1 MKMKKKVII
10 TLIVVIILIILGI
23 GGYFIWQNWMSKSRE
38 YQVTSINEY
47 AYFVVKEKDKY
58 GVIDSKG
65 NTVIPANYD
74 EVQIPNPTQA
84 VFLVMQGETK
94 SVLNEKAEAIF
105 TNYQKVSSLRLKNVS
120 TDLIYEK
127 QVLTYEEN
135 GKLGLMNIEGKQL
148 TSAIYEEIDTLP
160 YKEGE
165 LLVKQDGKYGVINQ
179 NGAIMVKPNYDQIK
193 ADGYYDGE
201 KGYHEDGYLV
211 SQKTDEGYRYG
222 YQTFSGEELL
232 PTEFNELERIGDI
245 GNNQNIFLIAA
256 KNGQYGL
263 FQNGEANLANEY
275 QSITYDTNTE
285 MLIVQKGKKYGV
297 YTPEGKNIIPIEYP
311 QIDSNGDYFYIK
323 QDTGEVKVYDKQG
336 KETTINPNLVILNA
350 TAEEG
355 KIKIHI
361 LTENNTTKFNLYR
374 EEEKLTKQDY
384 TYIEQLYGTNF
395 VAANASGKLGIIDT
409 QGNAK
414 TEMKYDS
421 VQKIAEANM
430 TQATITSTKQTD
442 FYDQSGNLVGTL
454 KEPSLKTEKIES
466 VQNTDKT
473 EKAES
478 VEQEYII
485 AQNQEQTLYF
495 DLNGTAKTNTQVYP
509 NHALIATQKA
519 GKWGF
524 STPEGKQII
533 ECQYD
538 QVTELN
544 QYGFAGIKQGDK
556 WGIINQE
563 GKILLEPTYSL
574 PGQLNPQFIGKY
586 YQVQYGYGQSYYTNS

>member
-1 MKMKKKVII
+1 M
-10 TLIVVIILIILGI
+10 VVIILVILGI
-23 GGYFIWQNWMSKSRE
+23 GGYFIWQNWMGKSRE
-38 YQVTSINEY
+38 YKVTSITDY
-47 AYFVVKEKDKY
+47 SYFVIKENDKY
-58 GVIDSKG
+58 GVIDTKG
-65 NTVIPANYD
+65 NTIIPANYD

-94 SVLNEKAEAIF
+94 SVLNEKAESIL
-105 TNYQKVSSLRLKNVS
+105 TNYQNVNTLRLKNVS

-127 QVLTYEEN
+127 EVLTYEEN
-135 GKLGLMNIEGKQL
+135 GKIGLINLEGKQL
-148 TSAIYEEIDTLP
+148 TNAIYEEIDTLP

-165 LLVKQDGKYGVINQ
+165 LLVKQEGKYGVINQ

-193 ADGYYDGE
+193 ADGYYDEE

-211 SQKTDEGYRYG
+211 SQKTDQGYRYG
-222 YQTFSGEELL
+222 YQTFSGEEIL

-245 GNNQNIFLIAA
+245 GDNQNVFLIAA

-263 FQNGEANLANEY
+263 FQNKEAKLQNEY
-275 QSITYDTNTE
+275 QSITYDTNTD

-297 YTPEGKNIIPIEYP
+297 YTPEGEKVISIEYP
-311 QIDSNGDYFYIK
+311 QIDSNGDYFYVK
-323 QDTGEVKVYDKQG
+323 QETGEIKVYDKQG
-336 KETTINPNLVILNA
+336 KPTDIDPNLVILNT

-374 EEEKLTKQDY
+374 EEEKVTKQDY
-384 TYIEQLYGTNF
+384 TYIEQLYGINF
-395 VAANASGKLGIIDT
+395 VVANPSGKLGIIDA

-421 VQKIAEANM
+421 VQKIPEANI
-430 TQATITSTKQTD
+430 TQATISSTKQTD
-442 FYDQSGNLVGTL
+442 FYDQSGKLVGTL
-454 KEPSLKTEKIES
+454 KEPSLK
-466 VQNTDKT
+466 V
-473 EKAES
+473 EKA
-478 VEQEYII
+478 EQEYII

-495 DLNGTAKTNTQVYP
+495 DLYGTAKTNTQIYP
-509 NHALIATQKA
+509 THALIATQKA

-524 STPEGKQII
+524 STPDGKQVI

-556 WGIINQE
+556 WGVINEE

-574 PGQLNPQFIGKY
+574 PGQLNPQFVGKY

>member
-1 MKMKKKVII
+1 M
-10 TLIVVIILIILGI
+10 VVIILVILGI
-23 GGYFIWQNWMSKSRE
+23 GGYFIWQNWMGKSRE
-38 YQVTSINEY
+38 YKVTSITDY
-47 AYFVVKEKDKY
+47 SYFVIKENDKY
-58 GVIDSKG
+58 GVIDTKG
-65 NTVIPANYD
+65 NTIIPANYD

-94 SVLNEKAEAIF
+94 SVLNEKAESIL
-105 TNYQKVSSLRLKNVS
+105 TNYQNVNTLRLKNVS

-135 GKLGLMNIEGKQL
+135 GKLGLINLEGKQL
-148 TSAIYEEIDTLP
+148 TNAIYEEIDTLP

-165 LLVKQDGKYGVINQ
+165 LLVKQEGKYGVINQ

-193 ADGYYDGE
+193 ADGYYDEE

-211 SQKTDEGYRYG
+211 SQKTDQGYRYG
-222 YQTFSGEELL
+222 YQTFSGEEIL

-245 GNNQNIFLIAA
+245 GDNQNVFLIAA

-263 FQNGEANLANEY
+263 FQNKEAKLQNEY
-275 QSITYDTNTE
+275 QSITYDTNTD

-297 YTPEGKNIIPIEYP
+297 YTPEGEKVISIEYP
-311 QIDSNGDYFYIK
+311 QIDSNGDYFYVK
-323 QDTGEVKVYDKQG
+323 QETGEIKVYDKQG
-336 KETTINPNLVILNA
+336 KPTDIDPNLVILNT

-374 EEEKLTKQDY
+374 EEEKVTKQDY
-384 TYIEQLYGTNF
+384 TYIEQLYGINF
-395 VAANASGKLGIIDT
+395 VVANPSGKLGIIDA

-421 VQKIAEANM
+421 VQKIPEANI
-430 TQATITSTKQTD
+430 TQATISSTKQTD
-442 FYDQSGNLVGTL
+442 FYDQSGKLVGTL
-454 KEPSLKTEKIES
+454 KEPSLK
-466 VQNTDKT
+466 V
-473 EKAES
+473 EKA
-478 VEQEYII
+478 EQEYII

-495 DLNGTAKTNTQVYP
+495 DLNGTAKTNTQIYP
-509 NHALIATQKA
+509 THALIATQKA

-524 STPEGKQII
+524 STPDGKQVI

-556 WGIINQE
+556 WGVINEE

-574 PGQLNPQFIGKY
+574 PGQLNPQFVGKY

>member
-1 MKMKKKVII
+1 M
-10 TLIVVIILIILGI
+10 VVIILVILGI
-23 GGYFIWQNWMSKSRE
+23 GGYFIWQNWMGKSRE
-38 YQVTSINEY
+38 YKVTSITDY
-47 AYFVVKEKDKY
+47 SYFVIKENDKY
-58 GVIDSKG
+58 GVIDAKG
-65 NTVIPANYD
+65 NSIIPANYD

-94 SVLNEKAEAIF
+94 SVLNEKAESIL
-105 TNYQKVSSLRLKNVS
+105 TNYQNVNTLRLKNVS

-135 GKLGLMNIEGKQL
+135 GKLGLINLEGKQL
-148 TSAIYEEIDTLP
+148 TNAIYEEIDTLP

-165 LLVKQDGKYGVINQ
+165 LLVKQEGKYGVINQ

-193 ADGYYDGE
+193 ADGYYDEE

-211 SQKTDEGYRYG
+211 SQKTDQGYRYG
-222 YQTFSGEELL
+222 YQTFSGEEIL

-245 GNNQNIFLIAA
+245 GDSQNVFLIAA

-263 FQNGEANLANEY
+263 FQNKEAKLQNEY
-275 QSITYDTNTE
+275 QSITYDTNTD

-297 YTPEGKNIIPIEYP
+297 YTPEGEKVISIEYP
-311 QIDSNGDYFYIK
+311 QIDSNGDYFYVK
-323 QDTGEVKVYDKQG
+323 QETGEIKVYDKQG
-336 KETTINPNLVILNA
+336 KETTINPNLVILNT

-361 LTENNTTKFNLYR
+361 LTENNTTKFSLYR
-374 EEEKLTKQDY
+374 EDEQLTKQDY

-395 VAANASGKLGIIDT
+395 VAANSSGKLGIIDT

-421 VQKIAEANM
+421 VQKIAEANI

-442 FYDQSGNLVGTL
+442 FYDQSGKLVGTL
-454 KEPSLKTEKIES
+454 KEPSLK
-466 VQNTDKT
+466 V
-473 EKAES
+473 EKA
-478 VEQEYII
+478 EQEYII

-495 DLNGTAKTNTQVYP
+495 DLNGTAKTNTQIYP
-509 NHALIATQKA
+509 THDLIATQKA

-524 STPEGKQII
+524 STPDGKQVI

-556 WGIINQE
+556 WGVINEE

-574 PGQLNPQFIGKY
+574 PGQLNPQFVGKY

>member
-1 MKMKKKVII
+1 MKKKVII
-10 TLIVVIILIILGI
+10 TLMVVIILVILGI
-23 GGYFIWQNWMSKSRE
+23 GGYFIWQNWMGKSRE
-38 YQVTSINEY
+38 YKVTSITDY
-47 AYFVVKEKDKY
+47 SYFVIKENDKY
-58 GVIDSKG
+58 GVIDTKG
-65 NTVIPANYD
+65 NTIIPANYD

-94 SVLNEKAEAIF
+94 SVLNEKAESIL
-105 TNYQKVSSLRLKNVS
+105 TNYQNVNTLRLKNVS

-135 GKLGLMNIEGKQL
+135 GKLGLINLEGKQL
-148 TSAIYEEIDTLP
+148 TNAIYEEIDTLP

-165 LLVKQDGKYGVINQ
+165 LLVKQEGKYGVINQ

-193 ADGYYDGE
+193 ADGYYDEE

-211 SQKTDEGYRYG
+211 SQKTDQGYRYG
-222 YQTFSGEELL
+222 YQTFSGEEIL

-245 GNNQNIFLIAA
+245 GDNQNVFLIAA

-263 FQNGEANLANEY
+263 FQNKEAKLQNEY
-275 QSITYDTNTE
+275 QSITYDTNTD

-297 YTPEGKNIIPIEYP
+297 YTPEGEKVISIEYP
-311 QIDSNGDYFYIK
+311 QIDSNGDYFYVK
-323 QDTGEVKVYDKQG
+323 QETGEIKVYDKQG
-336 KETTINPNLVILNA
+336 KPTDIDPNLVILNT

-374 EEEKLTKQDY
+374 EEEKVTKQDY
-384 TYIEQLYGTNF
+384 TYIEQLYGINF
-395 VAANASGKLGIIDT
+395 VVANPSGKLGIIDA

-421 VQKIAEANM
+421 VQKIPEANI
-430 TQATITSTKQTD
+430 TQATISSTKQTD
-442 FYDQSGNLVGTL
+442 FYDQSGKLVGTL
-454 KEPSLKTEKIES
+454 KEPSLK
-466 VQNTDKT
+466 V
-473 EKAES
+473 EKA
-478 VEQEYII
+478 EQEYII

-495 DLNGTAKTNTQVYP
+495 DLNGTAKTNTQIYP
-509 NHALIATQKA
+509 THALIATQKA

-524 STPEGKQII
+524 STPDGKQVI

-556 WGIINQE
+556 WGVINEE

-574 PGQLNPQFIGKY
+574 PGQLNPQFVGKY